1 MPAKSLLPSLKTQIA
16 FDCLTHREHGWKPL
30 HLSFFRW
37 QLLQAEAALLRCAD
51 RRAFCKIRLNSTALI
66 IEVLRG
72 YVLSKFAGSLRHKLR
87 DVASGLASIFHIIFV
102 KRFNFDS
109 QRPSFHNHWNQHP
122 FLKMPL
128 AHGSGTGLILILIRV
143 DLKKPVS
150 RGLWPSNS
158 SCDHLTG
165 SRLQLRCAAS

>member
-1 MPAKSLLPSLKTQIA
+1 LPSLKTQIA

-37 QLLQAEAALLRCAD
+37 QLLQAEAALLRCAE

-66 IEVLRG
+66 IKVLSG
-72 YVLSKFAGSLRHKLR
+72 YVRSKFL
-87 DVASGLASIFHIIFV
+87 ASGLASSFQNIFV

-109 QRPSFHNHWNQHP
+109 QRPSFHNHWNQNP

-128 AHGSGTGLILILIRV
+128 QFFSLIWPTGRA
-143 DLKKPVS
+143 DSHTNSS
-150 RGLWPSNS
+150 RSYQTCVGLWPSNS